1 MASGP
6 EGESPPTQ
14 PPAPP
19 VLVGVPVCDP
29 PEVTA
34 EDVCDESVEVAFAE
48 ETVEEGGNIAVI
60 RTWTATDA
68 CGETVH

>member
-1 MASGP
+1 M
-6 EGESPPTQ
+6 
-14 PPAPP
+14 
-19 VLVGVPVCDP
+19 LVGVPEDILISCCVPVRDP

-68 CGETVH
+68 YGETVH